1 METSGQNEIN
11 ETKNI
16 DIDFSDSE
24 KYPDEYVN
32 QLILLSFAYFDHHID
47 KEK

>member
-1 METSGQNEIN
+1 MEAVGSEGNEA
-11 ETKNI
+11 KNI

-32 QLILLSFAYFDHHID
+32 QLILLSFAYSIII
-47 KEK
+47 